1 MLIATTCTDAGNPL
15 NFADALTAW
24 PAGTDWHFVRVVQTG
39 GNLHLCLDGQRQVS
53 VPVPDGQLKTTFPPY
68 LGKNVV
74 WNPAGEF
81 FDGNID
87 DVRVFT
93 GALPCN

>member
-1 MLIATTCTDAGNPL
+1 EG
-15 NFADALTAW
+15 
-24 PAGTDWHFVRVVQTG
+24 GGWHFVRVVQTG
-39 GNLHLCLDGQRQVS
+39 GSLDLCLDGQRKAS
-53 VPVPDGQLKTTFPPY
+53 APVPDGQLKTLFAPH
-68 LGKNVV
+68 LGKNVR

-81 FDGNID
+81 FDGNIA

>member
-1 MLIATTCTDAGNPL
+1 LQD
-15 NFADALTAW
+15 
-24 PAGTDWHFVRVVQTG
+24 
-39 GNLHLCLDGQRQVS
+39 HL
-53 VPVPDGQLKTTFPPY
+53 PPY

-74 WNPAGEF
+74 WTPAGQF

-93 GALPCN
+93 GALPCS